1 MALFHVNG
9 HKRPKFVRGTP
20 KQFEK
25 NVILIFSECAVQTWS
40 NDTPERNVKFN
51 SEPNECTV
59 AQVQPP
65 PVQISLKYFVRC
77 RSTKSRTHSS
87 SFLKAHHWLINE
99 HRHPP
104 SPAIVSTLS
113 KFTKTFGNVPRS
125 AHGTAQI
132 GASNWAGL
140 CCSRK
145 WFSLKK
151 KKLQWHP
158 PLTFQTANRTRQ
170 SVSRDCQFLFLRIV
184 SNWNLNGAWRQPT
197 LVWPSLLSLLF
208 IGFWL
213 HRFAHHVTRWCQFFQ
228 RNCARREWDFH
239 PNRCARWIIREDKS
253 QPDSGQSVGFNPL
266 SDWNCHSFRSNRT
279 AHQHKIF
286 TESVKEGKC
295 KHQNFQRNDD
305 KSPTTL
311 GTVSTTREMLRRR

>member
-77 RSTKSRTHSS
+77 RSTKSRAHSS

-104 SPAIVSTLS
+104 PLS
-113 KFTKTFGNVPRS
+113 GDSVDTFKKVQKHLATFHDPR
-125 AHGTAQI
+125 TE
-132 GASNWAGL
+132 
-140 CCSRK
+140 R
-145 WFSLKK
+145 LKLVHQTGQDFVAVESDFHSQK

-184 SNWNLNGAWRQPT
+184 SNWNLNGVWRQPT

-213 HRFAHHVTRWCQFFQ
+213 HRFAHHVTRWCQFFSKKLRAERVRFSPKQ
-228 RNCARREWDFH
+228 VRQVNYKRRQEPTWFWAE
-239 PNRCARWIIREDKS
+239 CWI
-253 QPDSGQSVGFNPL
+253 QSTFWLELPFI
-266 SDWNCHSFRSNRT
+266 SFKPHRSPAQNIHR
-279 AHQHKIF
+279 I
-286 TESVKEGKC
+286 GK
-295 KHQNFQRNDD
+295 
-305 KSPTTL
+305 
-311 GTVSTTREMLRRR
+311 RRKM